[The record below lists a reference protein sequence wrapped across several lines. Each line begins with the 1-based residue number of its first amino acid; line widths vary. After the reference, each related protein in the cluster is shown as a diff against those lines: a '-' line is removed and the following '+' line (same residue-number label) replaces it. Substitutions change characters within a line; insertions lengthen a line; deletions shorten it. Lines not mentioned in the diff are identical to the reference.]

1 MFILKGFPNLPSEK
15 KIIKIFPQNIT
26 KELGSFA
33 INFAGNPFIQKFI
46 RNLKDNLLIEPNSK
60 ILVGVSGGV
69 DSVALLDALYCTRH
83 YIPFEIAIAHLNHL
97 LRGEESDADEE
108 LVKELAEKYGLL
120 LFLQR
125 TNVKEFAEKHSLNL
139 EEGARIVR
147 YDFFR
152 RASQSFSAKYI
163 ATAHNA
169 NDQAETVLFNLFRGT
184 GIAGLRGIA
193 EKNEISKGLYLI
205 RPFLNFTREEIQNY
219 AITRN
224 LTWREDSSN
233 QSLQYVR
240 NRIRLQLIPLLQ
252 KDFNPNILENLN
264 RTAKLAREVQRIV
277 SNQIQSL
284 YDRFV
289 IERNSK
295 EIELQLQ
302 GLQHFDD
309 FLIGELLQEI
319 VRKNFDELLSFG
331 KIQELKKLFNANPG
345 KVVSLQKNLFAF
357 KNRDKIFFI
366 QREILK
372 SKQKEIVIK
381 KTGHFVWFDSVIEL
395 TEVPTIEFRIDPDP
409 NVEFF
414 DYDKVA
420 ENIVVRTWK
429 ESDRFVPLGMK
440 KSIKLSDFFVN
451 QKVPVF
457 RKEEYPL
464 FVSNGEIFWVGGL
477 RISERFKVTKRTKRV
492 LKGVIKKLNWNEND
506 SSF

>member
-1 MFILKGFPNLPSEK
+1 MKNLPSER
-15 KIIKIFPQNIT
+15 KIVKIFPQNKA
-26 KELGSFA
+26 KEFGSFV
-33 INFAGNPFIQKFI
+33 INFSGNPFIQKFI
-46 RNLKDNLLIEPNSK
+46 RNLKDNLIIEPNSK

-69 DSVALLDALYCTRH
+69 DSVALLDALNCIKH
-83 YIPFEIAIAHLNHL
+83 YFSFEIAIAHLNHL

-108 LVKELAEKYGLL
+108 FVKGVAEKYGLL

-125 TNVKEFAEKHSLNL
+125 TNVKEFAEKYSLNL

-163 ATAHNA
+163 ATAHNS

-193 EKNEISKGLYLI
+193 EKIEISKGLFLI
-205 RPFLNFTREEIQNY
+205 RPLLNFTREEIQNY
-219 AITRN
+219 ATLRG
-224 LTWREDSSN
+224 LSWREDSSN
-233 QSLQYVR
+233 KSLQYVR

-252 KDFNPNILENLN
+252 NDFNPNVLENLN
-264 RTAKLAREVQRIV
+264 RTAKLACEVQRVV

-284 YDRFV
+284 YEKFV
-289 IERNSK
+289 SERNSK
-295 EIELQLQ
+295 EIELNLQ
-302 GLQHFDD
+302 GLQLFDD
-309 FLIGELLQEI
+309 FFIGELLREI
-319 VRKNFDELLSFG
+319 ARRNFNVLLTFE
-331 KIQELKKLFNANPG
+331 KIKELKKLFNATPG
-345 KVVSLQKNLFAF
+345 KVLSLKKNLFAF
-357 KNRDKIFFI
+357 KNRDKIFFVE
-366 QREILK
+366 REIIQ
-372 SKQKEIVIK
+372 SKQKEIVVK
-381 KTGHFVWFDSVIEL
+381 KTGHFVWFDSFIEL
-395 TEVPTIEFRIDPDP
+395 TEVPKSEFKIDSDP
-409 NVEFF
+409 FVEFF

-440 KSIKLSDFFVN
+440 KSVKLSDFFVN
-451 QKVPVF
+451 QKIPVF
-457 RKEEYPL
+457 RKDEYPL

-492 LKGVIKKLNWNEND
+492 LKGVIKKLNWGEND